1 MKKNHLF
8 SSPGRLLFFALAAL
22 LFSGCDKENTSRV
35 KYEVRCPGGCQ
46 VVYKSSTFTNE
57 VVEGNW
63 SVSFR
68 MDNDDFFFL
77 SATKTTVIGNVTVTV
92 SIDGESVAVDQ
103 TSLPYGTAVVEGPI
117 DRP

>member
-1 MKKNHLF
+1 
-8 SSPGRLLFFALAAL
+8 
-22 LFSGCDKENTSRV
+22 
-35 KYEVRCPGGCQ
+35 
-46 VVYKSSTFTNE
+46 
-57 VVEGNW
+57 
-63 SVSFR
+63 